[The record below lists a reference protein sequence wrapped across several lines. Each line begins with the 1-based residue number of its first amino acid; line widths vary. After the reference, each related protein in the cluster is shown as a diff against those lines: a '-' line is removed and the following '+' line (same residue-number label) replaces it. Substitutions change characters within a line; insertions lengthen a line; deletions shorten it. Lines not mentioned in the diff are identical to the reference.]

1 MKEKGPDANR
11 LARFRSKAVFPWK
24 GSFLIRTNS
33 LYPYGRS
40 DLTAPARGLSRFR
53 KTMDTVVPSFSGKN
67 FRTMVRLQKTLVM
80 NGEKAWN
87 KANSA

>member
-11 LARFRSKAVFPWK
+11 LARFPVKSCLSSERR
-24 GSFLIRTNS
+24 LIRTNS

-40 DLTAPARGLSRFR
+40 DLTAPARGFFRFR
-53 KTMDTVVPSFSGKN
+53 KTMDTVVLLSGKI
-67 FRTMVRLQKTLVM
+67 FEQWVRLQKTLVM